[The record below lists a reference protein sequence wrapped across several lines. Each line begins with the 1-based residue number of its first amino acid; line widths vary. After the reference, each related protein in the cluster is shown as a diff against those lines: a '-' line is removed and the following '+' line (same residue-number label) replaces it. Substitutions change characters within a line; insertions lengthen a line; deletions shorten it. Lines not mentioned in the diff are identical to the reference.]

1 MWMGLEIIVTSEESQ
16 KEKDKYHR
24 IVLMCDLKK
33 MMQWTYFQNRRWLAD
48 TENKFMV
55 IKGERG
61 REE

>member
-33 MMQWTYFQNRRWLAD
+33 MMQ
-48 TENKFMV
+48 
-55 IKGERG
+55 
-61 REE
+61 